1 MGDERG
7 TRLNSVLWSLTG
19 ASAVLLSLRIYSKLW
34 SRKGLWWD
42 DHFLIISWVSCA
54 GHHQVCAQFD

>member
-19 ASAVLLSLRIYSKLW
+19 VSGVLLSLRIYSKLW

-42 DHFLIISWVSCA
+42 DHFLIISWVSSA
-54 GHHQVCAQFD
+54 AHLQVCAQFD

>member
-19 ASAVLLSLRIYSKLW
+19 VSGVLLSLRIYTKIW

-42 DHFLIISWVSCA
+42 DHFLIISWVSSA
-54 GHHQVCAQFD
+54 AHLQVCALFD